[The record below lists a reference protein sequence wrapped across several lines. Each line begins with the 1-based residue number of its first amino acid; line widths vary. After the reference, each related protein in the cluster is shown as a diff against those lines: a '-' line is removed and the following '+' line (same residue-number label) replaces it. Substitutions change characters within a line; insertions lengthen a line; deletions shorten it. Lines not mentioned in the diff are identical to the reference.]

1 MLYSSRAVFIMDLV
15 PDQILNDRYRIL
27 SLLGTGGMGAVY
39 HAFDPVLNREVAIKQ
54 LQPDLI
60 TGKQSDQVRQQFL
73 REAQSLAALHHP
85 NLPRVTDFFS
95 VENQH
100 YLVMDYIAGQTLQ
113 ELLQTARNGL
123 AERQVLLWADQLLS
137 ALEYIHQHGLVH
149 RDIKPSNIRLTP
161 DGRIFLVDF
170 GLVKQGDPDSP
181 DTLSLIRGIGTPEY
195 APPEQY
201 EASTAHT
208 DERSDI
214 FALGATL
221 YHLLSGRAPTTVSV
235 RMAEPA
241 RFQPPHEHNPNIS
254 PDVERVI
261 LRAMEMERAKRFASA
276 ADMRRALQLASRSE
290 ITENGRTT
298 QLSPS
303 DRATHPTGRSLP
315 RAGLIAAGL
324 VVIGSLLILV
334 LILRGNS
341 PTPTP
346 TALPARADVKIMRLD
361 GSGTPEVVIVQNN
374 GTAAQDLSGWYIES
388 TIGPQTFNFPGGY
401 QLAPG
406 ATVRIESYTGAKNDP
421 PTTLLWSTDPIWR
434 NAGDKAILRNT
445 AGVAISTQCYGDAC
459 P

>member
-1 MLYSSRAVFIMDLV
+1 MDLV

-39 HAFDPVLNREVAIKQ
+39 HAYDPVLNREVAIKQ
-54 LQPDLI
+54 LQPDPV
-60 TGKQSDQVRQQFL
+60 TGERSDQVRQQFL

-85 NLPRVTDFFS
+85 NLPRVTDYFT
-95 VENQH
+95 VDNQH

-113 ELLQTARNGL
+113 ELLQSTGRGL
-123 AERQVLLWADQLLS
+123 AERQVLSWADELLS

-149 RDIKPSNIRLTP
+149 RDIKPANIRLTP

-170 GLVKQGDPDSP
+170 GLVKQRNAANPR
-181 DTLSLIRGIGTPEY
+181 TLSLIRGIGTPEY

-241 RFQPPHEHNPNIS
+241 RFQPPREHNPNLS
-254 PDVERVI
+254 PGVERAI

-276 ADMRRALQLASRSE
+276 ADMRRALQLANRSDVS
-290 ITENGRTT
+290 ENGRTM
-298 QLSPS
+298 QLPPP
-303 DRATHPTGRSLP
+303 DRTTRPNGRSLL
-315 RAGLIAAGL
+315 RAGLMAAGL
-324 VVIGSLLILV
+324 VVLGSLLILV
-334 LILRGNS
+334 FLLRDLS
-341 PTPTP
+341 PAPTL
-346 TALPARADVKIMRLD
+346 TAPPARADVTIMRLD
-361 GSGTPEVVIVQNN
+361 GSSTPEALILQNN
-374 GTAAQDLSGWYIES
+374 GTAAQDLSGWYVES
-388 TIGPQTFNFPGGY
+388 TIGPQTFNFPNGY
-401 QLAPG
+401 KLAPG

-434 NAGDKAILRNT
+434 NAGDKAVLRNT
-445 AGVAISTQCYGDAC
+445 AGAAISTQCYGDAC

>member
-1 MLYSSRAVFIMDLV
+1 MFIMDLV

-113 ELLQTARNGL
+113 EVLQTARNGL

-170 GLVKQGDPDSP
+170 GLVKQSDPTHP
-181 DTLSLIRGIGTPEY
+181 GTLSLIRGIGTPEY

-254 PDVERVI
+254 PAVERVI

-276 ADMRRALQLASRSE
+276 DDMRRALQLVSRSE

-298 QLSPS
+298 QLSRP
-303 DRATHPTGRSLP
+303 DRAAHPNGRSIP
-315 RAGLIAAGL
+315 RAWLIAAGL
-324 VVIGSLLILV
+324 VVLGSLLILV
-334 LILRGNS
+334 FILRGNS
-341 PTPTP
+341 PTPAP
-346 TALPARADVKIMRLD
+346 TAPPARADVKIMQLD
-361 GSGTPEVVIVQNN
+361 GSSTPEVVILQNS
-374 GTAAQDLSGWYIES
+374 GTAAQDLSGWYVES
-388 TIGPQTFNFPGGY
+388 TIGPQTFNFPSGF

-406 ATVRIESYTGAKNDP
+406 ATVRIESYTGAKNAP

-445 AGVAISTQCYGDAC
+445 AGVAISIQCYGDAC